1 MKPVRNAALAH
12 LLISRRLELGLT
24 QKEVAEK
31 AGIKFFNFYG
41 RMEREGFIPRQR
53 HKIIKLADALKI
65 DASVLINTTDPIA
78 SQIDAVKFLEPI
90 LASLLPG
97 KSLEDINFIL
107 TVQKLFLKPLPP
119 ELIEELLKYR
129 K

>member
-1 MKPVRNAALAH
+1 MKPIRNAALAH

-90 LASLLPG
+90 LTSLLPG

-107 TVQKLFLKPLPP
+107 TVQKLFSKPLPI
-119 ELIEELLKYR
+119 ELIGELLKYR

>member
-1 MKPVRNAALAH
+1 MKPIRNAALAH

-53 HKIIKLADALKI
+53 HKIIKLADSKPKLPK
-65 DASVLINTTDPIA
+65 SG
-78 SQIDAVKFLEPI
+78 K
-90 LASLLPG
+90 LLT
-97 KSLEDINFIL
+97 K
-107 TVQKLFLKPLPP
+107 KK
-119 ELIEELLKYR
+119 
-129 K
+129 